1 MSAWSRLTA
10 PLRRARWKA
19 ARWSTDSDRAFHDA
33 LFAAGQYDPFTFSY
47 PGYLTIR
54 RFADLAGQ
62 KLRGAQR
69 VLDLGCGPG
78 EITCELARR
87 QPAMHVTGVDHS
99 SAAITR
105 ATAHAARLG
114 LTNVEFLTSD
124 LETFA
129 PADPADAVLMFDA
142 FHHLLQPDAFVDRLR
157 RQSLRFFLIEPAGD
171 WKGSWNRDFDLD
183 WLPLSMFRIRD
194 RLEHQLGIV
203 TGPTPPQAPGAEAS
217 HHEPTERR
225 YAAADFERFFAP
237 WPVEIGGTVAG
248 LQEYGPQPFATSPV
262 RDEIGELTYDLVVKV
277 EEMLRRFDADLAA
290 KHWTVYA
297 APDAVKRDIAPRA
310 LPGTAPPTV
319 PVQGPYDARYATYE
333 GPAAGITGE
342 VLSAS
347 VEVSN
352 VGWETWVSAGE
363 TPFHVGY
370 RWLDKDGREV
380 AHDSLRAALPSA
392 VAPGGSRAVALR
404 IKCPGAPGTYT
415 LAIEMVREGVTWFSE
430 AGVAPLRIPFKVRG
444 L

>member
-33 LFAAGQYDPFTFSY
+33 LFAAGHYDPFTFSY

-54 RFADLAGQ
+54 RFADLAEQ

-87 QPAMHVTGVDHS
+87 QPGTLFTGVDHS
-99 SAAITR
+99 SAAIRR
-105 ATAHAARLG
+105 ATAHASRLG
-114 LTNVEFLTSD
+114 LTNVRFLTSD

-129 PADPADAVLMFDA
+129 PAEPADAVLMFDA
-142 FHHLLQPDAFVDRLR
+142 FHHLLQPEAFVQRLR
-157 RQSLRFFLIEPAGD
+157 RQSQRFFLIEPAGD

-194 RLEHQLGIV
+194 RLEQQLGIV
-203 TGPTPPQAPGAEAS
+203 TTPTPPRAPEAEAS
-217 HHEPTERR
+217 GQEPTERR
-225 YAAADFERFFAP
+225 YAAADFDRFFAP
-237 WPVEIGGTVAG
+237 WPVEVCGTVAG
-248 LQEYGPQPFATSPV
+248 LQDYGPQPFATSPV
-262 RDEIGELTYDLVVKV
+262 REHIGELTYDLIVKV
-277 EEMLRRFDADLAA
+277 EDMLRRFDADLAA
-290 KHWTVYA
+290 KHWAVYA
-297 APDAVKRDIAPRA
+297 APDAVTREAVPPA
-310 LPGTAPPTV
+310 QTAAARSDV
-319 PVQGPYDARYATYE
+319 PVQGPYDARYAAYE
-333 GPAAGITGE
+333 GPAAGIMGE

-347 VEVSN
+347 IEVAN
-352 VGWETWVSAGE
+352 LGWQTWTSAGD

-370 RWLDKDGREV
+370 RWLDKGGRDI
-380 AHDSLRAALPSA
+380 AHEGLRAALPSA
-392 VAPGGSRAVALR
+392 VTPGGSRAVALR
-404 IKCPGAPGTYT
+404 IKCPDAPGTYT

-430 AGVAPLRIPFKVRG
+430 AGVAPLRIPFKVRA